1 MLLYRR
7 STDRGSWEKGLLA
20 SGAPVDFSA
29 QGIEDE
35 LGYAQASWDVSGIV
49 DSTYKIKVQ
58 SQCTDLGGVADDRT
72 YDTGTIEFILDRVP
86 PAIYGK
92 PQVELTG
99 PVSVVQDEEF
109 GFSFK
114 EPLFCDEPYTFDLTV
129 TLSNDGNVQT
139 MSHGNGLHAKCL
151 AADIRFRFER
161 QALDGFSTNTTVTL
175 TLSGVQDL
183 AGNQMETYNETF
195 LWNQTVTNQAA
206 PIVQTSNSTSVAASP
221 ECYPGSSI
229 KLAGL
234 GCDGIDNNCD
244 MLIDECNEDLVM
256 PKITFREGLAIDAS
270 EENGYTIINSPSFL
284 SLSSAKVYIE
294 SIIEAK
300 DDCATDLVLTVENA
314 IGVACHDT
322 KFTVTATDGR
332 CPTQTVQKQFKIK
345 VDDSPPVVSITLDL
359 GEEFENKFEAQG
371 RTYLGIV
378 SLQMSSTPSKLIC
391 PQHPSGYAMQS
402 ESYRNYEHTG
412 FSYTVTVRKV
422 HTTLCL
428 LDNLSHTFDARK
440 IVLRNL
446 RLRLRYLQMNLNT
459 IIPKQVIIWCC

>member
-151 AADIRFRFER
+151 ATDIRFRFER

-300 DDCATDLVLTVENA
+300 DDCATDLVVTVENA